1 MGAGSRCTYFL
12 LANGCVTRFTRF
24 GSSPSQ
30 KLTGLSAGIGCR
42 SALCEA
48 EAVAGCAFLRALGLF
63 DEALPF
69 LERTPPSMFSPFYF
83 LPIWDGVRD
92 DPRFRQLIARLG
104 CEAEYRTGR
113 ETLTRMLRER
123 NTNDAPRIR

>member
-48 EAVAGCAFLRALGLF
+48 EAVAGCAFELDVCCANPGSASAAHRNMGRTIRFFIF
-63 DEALPF
+63 DFLLPSGTGGS
-69 LERTPPSMFSPFYF
+69 TP
-83 LPIWDGVRD
+83 
-92 DPRFRQLIARLG
+92 ARWESRLT
-104 CEAEYRTGR
+104 YR
-113 ETLTRMLRER
+113 LCL
-123 NTNDAPRIR
+123 